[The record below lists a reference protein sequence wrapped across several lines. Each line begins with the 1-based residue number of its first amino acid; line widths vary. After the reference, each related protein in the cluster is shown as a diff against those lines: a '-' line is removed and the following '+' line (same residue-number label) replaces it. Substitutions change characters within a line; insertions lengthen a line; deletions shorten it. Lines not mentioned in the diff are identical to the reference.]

1 MINVYNVRLDES
13 TVEGLELV
21 KRKEHLD
28 TIDDVIRFFLK
39 DYAAYNQDE
48 EMQNLMEVKEGE
60 SLTCSAHHHS
70 RGSSAGWRPITW
82 AQGLISL
89 KL

>member
-1 MINVYNVRLDES
+1 MINVYTIRLDES

-28 TIDDVIRFFLK
+28 TVDDVIRFFLK

-48 EMQNLMEVKEGE
+48 EIEGMFKDE
-60 SLTCSAHHHS
+60 DD
-70 RGSSAGWRPITW
+70 
-82 AQGLISL
+82 
-89 KL
+89 

>member
-21 KRKEHLD
+21 KRKEGLD
-28 TIDDVIRFFLK
+28 TVDDVIRFFLK

-48 EMQNLMEVKEGE
+48 EIEEMMK
-60 SLTCSAHHHS
+60 
-70 RGSSAGWRPITW
+70 
-82 AQGLISL
+82 
-89 KL
+89 

>member
-1 MINVYNVRLDES
+1 MINVYTVRLDEF
-13 TVEGLELV
+13 TVEGLELI

-48 EMQNLMEVKEGE
+48 EIQNLMEV
-60 SLTCSAHHHS
+60 LHADD
-70 RGSSAGWRPITW
+70 
-82 AQGLISL
+82 
-89 KL
+89 

>member
-1 MINVYNVRLDES
+1 MINVYTVRLDES

-28 TIDDVIRFFLK
+28 TVDDVIRFFIR

-48 EMQNLMEVKEGE
+48 ELQNLMEVKE
-60 SLTCSAHHHS
+60 
-70 RGSSAGWRPITW
+70 
-82 AQGLISL
+82 
-89 KL
+89 

>member
-21 KRKEHLD
+21 KRKEGLD
-28 TIDDVIRFFLK
+28 TVDDVIRFFIR

-48 EMQNLMEVKEGE
+48 EMQNLMEVKE
-60 SLTCSAHHHS
+60 
-70 RGSSAGWRPITW
+70 
-82 AQGLISL
+82 
-89 KL
+89 

>member
-1 MINVYNVRLDES
+1 MINVYTVRLDES

-28 TIDDVIRFFLK
+28 TVDDVIRFFLK

-48 EMQNLMEVKEGE
+48 EMQNLMEVEE
-60 SLTCSAHHHS
+60 
-70 RGSSAGWRPITW
+70 
-82 AQGLISL
+82 
-89 KL
+89 

>member
-21 KRKEHLD
+21 KRKKHLD
-28 TIDDVIRFFLK
+28 TVDDVIRFFLK

-48 EMQNLMEVKEGE
+48 EMQNLMEVKE
-60 SLTCSAHHHS
+60 
-70 RGSSAGWRPITW
+70 
-82 AQGLISL
+82 
-89 KL
+89 

>member
-1 MINVYNVRLDES
+1 MINVYTIRLDES

-48 EMQNLMEVKEGE
+48 EMQNLMEVEE
-60 SLTCSAHHHS
+60 
-70 RGSSAGWRPITW
+70 
-82 AQGLISL
+82 
-89 KL
+89 

>member
-21 KRKEHLD
+21 KRKEGLD
-28 TIDDVIRFFLK
+28 TVDDVIRFFLT

-48 EMQNLMEVKEGE
+48 EMQNLMEAKE
-60 SLTCSAHHHS
+60 
-70 RGSSAGWRPITW
+70 
-82 AQGLISL
+82 
-89 KL
+89 

>member
-39 DYAAYNQDE
+39 DYTAYNQD
-48 EMQNLMEVKEGE
+48 MELEDLLRRYDE
-60 SLTCSAHHHS
+60 
-70 RGSSAGWRPITW
+70 
-82 AQGLISL
+82 
-89 KL
+89 

>member
-13 TVEGLELV
+13 TVEGLEIV

-48 EMQNLMEVKEGE
+48 EMQNLMEVEE
-60 SLTCSAHHHS
+60 
-70 RGSSAGWRPITW
+70 
-82 AQGLISL
+82 
-89 KL
+89 

>member
-21 KRKEHLD
+21 KKKEGLD
-28 TIDDVIRFFLK
+28 TVDDVIRFFLK

-48 EMQNLMEVKEGE
+48 EIQNLMEVKE
-60 SLTCSAHHHS
+60 
-70 RGSSAGWRPITW
+70 
-82 AQGLISL
+82 
-89 KL
+89 

>member
-48 EMQNLMEVKEGE
+48 EMQNLMEVKE
-60 SLTCSAHHHS
+60 
-70 RGSSAGWRPITW
+70 
-82 AQGLISL
+82 
-89 KL
+89 